1 MAVPPSPTVPPSA
14 APGGPAPS
22 ARGAR
27 PIRRHRRLLGL
38 AVVGVLAVIAAGCY
52 QLDEN
57 NRANPVFGASNGQL
71 GSQRL
76 VEISPGCSVYW
87 EMAQSMRQMLSGA
100 ADAGVTITPSSCYR
114 DYAGQVAA
122 RDSWCA
128 RGACHMAA
136 VPGTSNHGWGKAVD
150 FREGAQ
156 LMTYDSPGYAWLVA
170 NAGIYGWIQPKGM
183 KQGGPVPEPWH
194 WEWIGDGGRM
204 FPGEYFGVGNAL
216 PLTGSPIG
224 NLEGAWAT
232 PGAIRLGGWTLDPDR
247 QDPIDVHVYV
257 DGGWGGIHV
266 ANKARPDVAAA
277 FPAYSTKP
285 HGFDITVPWSAGPHT
300 VCAYAIDMM
309 APGINLE
316 LGCRTVDVPA
326 GSGSAAVVD
335 EPAPTTTTSTTTA
348 PPSTTTTTVPPTT
361 TSTTAPPVTSA
372 AAAAT
377 TSKAVTNSPR
387 PSGS

>member
-1 MAVPPSPTVPPSA
+1 M
-14 APGGPAPS
+14 
-22 ARGAR
+22 
-27 PIRRHRRLLGL
+27 RRRTRLG
-38 AVVGVLAVIAAGCY
+38 VVAMVAVLALVGAACY

-71 GSQRL
+71 GSERL
-76 VEISPGCSVYW
+76 VEVSPGCSVYW

-100 ADAGVTITPSSCYR
+100 AYVGVTITPSSCYR

-156 LMTYDSPGYAWLVA
+156 LMTYDSPGYAWMVA

-194 WEWIGDGGRM
+194 WEWIGDGGKM

-224 NLEGAWAT
+224 NFESAAGV
-232 PGAIRLGGWTLDPDR
+232 PGGVQVSGWTLDPDR
-247 QDPIDVHVYV
+247 QDPIDVHVYL
-257 DGGWGGIHV
+257 GPWWGGLF
-266 ANKARPDVAAA
+266 AADEARPDVGAA
-277 FPAYSTKP
+277 FPAYSSRP
-285 HGFDITVPWSAGPHT
+285 HGFDDVVAAPPGTWE

-309 APGINLE
+309 APGANIQ
-316 LGCRTVDVPA
+316 LGCRTVTVPE
-326 GSGSAAVVD
+326 GSGAAA
-335 EPAPTTTTSTTTA
+335 APELSTTTTTTTA
-348 PPSTTTTTVPPTT
+348 PPPTTLAPPTTLPSTTTTTVE
-361 TSTTAPPVTSA
+361 
-372 AAAAT
+372 
-377 TSKAVTNSPR
+377 
-387 PSGS
+387 PSLVRQG

>member
-1 MAVPPSPTVPPSA
+1 M
-14 APGGPAPS
+14 
-22 ARGAR
+22 
-27 PIRRHRRLLGL
+27 
-38 AVVGVLAVIAAGCY
+38 GVLAVIAAGCY

-76 VEISPGCSVYW
+76 VEVSPGCSVYW

-194 WEWIGDGGRM
+194 WEWIGDGGKM

-216 PLTGSPIG
+216 PLSGSPIG
-224 NLEGAWAT
+224 NFEAAWTT
-232 PGAIRLGGWTLDPDR
+232 PGGDPPRRLDARPRPPGPDR
-247 QDPIDVHVYV
+247 R
-257 DGGWGGIHV
+257 
-266 ANKARPDVAAA
+266 ARVRRRLVGRHPRGRRA
-277 FPAYSTKP
+277 PARRRARRSRPTRRSRTGST
-285 HGFDITVPWSAGPHT
+285 ITMPWSAGPHT
-300 VCAYAIDMM
+300 VCVYAIDMM
-309 APGINLE
+309 APGTNVL
-316 LGCRTVDVPA
+316 LGCRTVTVPA
-326 GSGSAAVVD
+326 PAA
-335 EPAPTTTTSTTTA
+335 PAAEVPPSTTTSTTVAPPTTTV
-348 PPSTTTTTVPPTT
+348 PPSTTTSSTVPPT
-361 TSTTAPPVTSA
+361 
-372 AAAAT
+372 AT
-377 TSKAVTNSPR
+377 TSL
-387 PSGS
+387 